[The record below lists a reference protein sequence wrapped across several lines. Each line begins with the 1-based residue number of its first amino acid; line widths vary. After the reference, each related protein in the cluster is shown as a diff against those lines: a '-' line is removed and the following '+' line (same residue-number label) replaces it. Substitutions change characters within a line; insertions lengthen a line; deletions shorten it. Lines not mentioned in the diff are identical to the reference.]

1 MPYGTNV
8 IDEKDILIPMRDG
21 VKIAV
26 RVYRPDGDARVP
38 ALFAA
43 SPYRY
48 DNDQLPATP
57 IFLWRE
63 TGPIAWY
70 VERGYAYVHAD
81 VRGTGY
87 SEGEYGFLG
96 AIEQADLAELID
108 WTGEQ
113 PWCTGKVGTIGQSYY
128 AKSQWF
134 IGIQKPKHLTCL
146 GLYDGQA
153 DPYRAIGY
161 PGGIESNFLPYW
173 FAQSCRLVN
182 RFPAN
187 GDHPREVEHD
197 ILLDWQRHPLYD
209 DYWKE
214 RSPAERLHE
223 IDTPLLSIGVWA
235 KLDLHLYGNIIG
247 YQRASGFKKLSI
259 TGTATPMS
267 SMTDFDNP
275 AFHERYLLPFYEHF
289 LKGVENGFEDRP
301 NVQYEVK
308 NTGMLRTFD
317 TWPPPGTTRAT
328 WFLNPAKSGSVTSL
342 NDGSLTSDG
351 ATSDASTTYS
361 YPQPNWT
368 LGVVTVGPDGP
379 DPVRAVTTWTS
390 SPLEHDVEIAGSG
403 ALFVH
408 LSTTGTDTDVLC
420 KISEVMAQPAPERDA
435 GKQPRYTI
443 VTKGWLRASHSFER
457 HAMLDSPEMA
467 YYSHEHPTPLT
478 PGNIYELEVPLQPMA
493 YRFRAGNR
501 IRLEIANGDSAVT
514 DGLFAHA
521 YRPDKVGAD
530 TFYHDAA
537 RPSRLVLPVLE
548 ID

>member
-1 MPYGTNV
+1 M

-26 RVYRPDGDARVP
+26 RVYRPDGDVKSP
-38 ALFAA
+38 GLFAA

-63 TGPIAWY
+63 TGPIEWY
-70 VERGYAYVHAD
+70 VAHGYAYVHAD

-96 AIEQADLAELID
+96 EIEQRDLAELID
-108 WTGEQ
+108 WVGSQ
-113 PWCTGKVGTIGQSYY
+113 SWCTGKVGTIGQSYY

-134 IGIQKPKHLTCL
+134 IGIQKPRHLTCL

-259 TGTATPMS
+259 TGTATAMS
-267 SMTDFDNP
+267 SMVDFADP
-275 AFHERYLLPFYEHF
+275 AFHETYLLPFYEHF
-289 LKGVENGFEDRP
+289 LKGVDNGYESRP
-301 NVQYEVK
+301 NVEYVVK
-308 NTGMLRTFD
+308 NTGVTRTFD
-317 TWPPPGTTRAT
+317 QWPPPGVERRTF
-328 WFLNPAKSGSVTSL
+328 FLSSAPSGSVSSL
-342 NDGSLTSDG
+342 NDGSLAAAAPAADG
-351 ATSDASTTYS
+351 GATTYS
-361 YPQPNWT
+361 YPQPSWT
-368 LGVVTVGPDGP
+368 FGVVAVGPEGP
-379 DPVRAVTTWTS
+379 DPVRAVNTFTTP
-390 SPLEHDVEIAGSG
+390 PLDADIEIAGSG

-408 LSTTGTDTDVLC
+408 LSTSGTDTDLLV
-420 KISEVMAQPAPERDA
+420 KVSEVMAQPPAERA
-435 GKQPRYTI
+435 TGKQPRYTI

-457 HAMLDSPEMA
+457 HAQLDSPEMA

-478 PGNIYELEVPLQPMA
+478 PGTIYELEVPLQPMA
-493 YRFRAGNR
+493 YRFRKGNR
-501 IRLEIANGDSAVT
+501 IRLEIANGDSQLT

-530 TFYHDAA
+530 TFHHDAA
-537 RPSRLVLPVLE
+537 HPSRLVLPVLAA
-548 ID
+548 D